1 MNNLKINDL
10 VKYAINDFSSIRD
23 AQQLKN
29 KFGPKI
35 TDITDKRKENM
46 TISLASMQ
54 FVGQKTYYFK
64 FKESNSLTG
73 EFSLDFLPSN
83 PKEIICNLG
92 NDNSNSPKNELSNF
106 RIQVF
111 NNAFISFLNFNF
123 QNSYKTLFN
132 YIKNKYGN
140 PNESEE
146 SIEIHKMLVSNTG
159 SNPFCWFIENN
170 EKGFCITLYNC
181 KSVSIPYYSFSK
193 SIVLKAT

>member
-29 KFGPKI
+29 EFGPKI
-35 TDITDKRKENM
+35 TDITDKR
-46 TISLASMQ
+46 
-54 FVGQKTYYFK
+54 
-64 FKESNSLTG
+64 KESNSLTG

-132 YIKNKYGN
+132 YIKINM
-140 PNESEE
+140 
-146 SIEIHKMLVSNTG
+146 EIPMS
-159 SNPFCWFIENN
+159 
-170 EKGFCITLYNC
+170 
-181 KSVSIPYYSFSK
+181 
-193 SIVLKAT
+193 LKNQ